1 MHPTSKRPL
10 SPWSVDD
17 LPQAPSG
24 SSGPSPT
31 KSARFDSVGKGK
43 GKGTLELE
51 RPALVPPGSSTDL
64 STGMATGAAIVDS
77 IADPAGDPAGDAAR
91 DASGDMAGDWT
102 LLSDLL
108 GRPDTNG
115 PENDRISP
123 AGQAW
128 QLGRIAQDTLSARLP
143 SSTAAWTRRLE
154 FAGFPDAQDWR
165 WLPAYRQHCPNL
177 AEIVLPKDSDAVVPT
192 LKDHALREADGR
204 WVLRTHGRADGVGA
218 FQRLCEVLGRP
229 LHDLVE
235 RPGVLGSHG
244 RPMLLDQ
251 LARDV
256 ATLRGRAPAGPA
268 LAARVE
274 QLLGSV
280 VRDHQIALRC
290 ALIAQG
296 TRSAGDRL
304 SAMEA
309 VAAELGRAPFV
320 IPRSTWPSRMQDE
333 AARMIDGLSRATDC
347 GVAGMYATET
357 LFCPRRA
364 RWLDRAE
371 AAAMSACLGALP
383 DAATTPVLRALR
395 DTALQVL
402 RPDPAFEDLVFLSRE
417 DEDAVRDA
425 LHLVRLFGVRLMR
438 RTPGGLVLEAMPDK
452 AKRALMGL
460 RQWAGEAPPQEA
472 LRRERWYVH
481 LAGQAHHGPDAR
493 VPTAGLLRGDAWQA
507 DLDAPPVDLIADI
520 ARSRGE
526 ALGLGLDYRG
536 EVVADPREVNQVL
549 AARFAFGL
557 QVRSRHLDADR
568 VPEALRWPDAE
579 WLAIDLAGEDWRRDA
594 AWRRRVAHELVR
606 DFPGLAQ
613 LSFGGEAFP
622 DRRDPDSTDAGDV
635 LRARHRAVESAC
647 RLLPGLIW
655 NGRLR
660 NAVKAHPRFLS
671 WLWDFLQLYRQSTA
685 NRGGGA
691 LPPLV
696 GPVALRVLGD
706 PAFAWRCEAFIRG
719 QDGHCADAYLR
730 MLHKMALLEEVG
742 EASDAATA
750 ARVALQFACGLRADQ
765 WVIETHGHINDPLE
779 EAMLLRQAVRA
790 RLAQRLGLA
799 PAEGFELPI
808 YAHLGLSGDRWRD
821 DEETR
826 RRDRQADALIDAEVE
841 SGFLTSHDCLV
852 PDGLVG
858 DFLSAVLDRET
869 GHREQEDRLLSEATA
884 RFDAAIEAA
893 GDDAEAFR
901 VANEAAAQAQIDRDA
916 TLATRRRDR
925 VLPHLAALAAR
936 LSERRADEASPVP
949 TTDAL
954 LSAT

>member
-1 MHPTSKRPL
+1 MYPISKRSL

-17 LPQAPSG
+17 LPQTPSG

-31 KSARFDSVGKGK
+31 KAARFDTVGK
-43 GKGTLELE
+43 GKGTLELA
-51 RPALVPPGSSTDL
+51 RPALVPPG
-64 STGMATGAAIVDS
+64 AAIGDP
-77 IADPAGDPAGDAAR
+77 IADPIADSAGAATREASGHTPGEVTGDMA
-91 DASGDMAGDWT
+91 GDMAGDWT

-108 GRPDTNG
+108 GRSDTNG

-128 QLGRIAQDTLSARLP
+128 QLGRIAQDTLSSRLP

-165 WLPAYRQHCPNL
+165 WLPAYRQQCPNL
-177 AEIVLPKDSDAVVPT
+177 AEIVLPKDSEAVVPA
-192 LKDHALREADGR
+192 LRDHALREADGR

-218 FQRLCEVLGRP
+218 FQRLCEAVGRP

-244 RPMLLDQ
+244 RPLLFDQ

-268 LAARVE
+268 LVARVE
-274 QLLGSV
+274 QLVTGID
-280 VRDHQIALRC
+280 RDHQIALRC

-309 VAAELGRAPFV
+309 VAAELGRAPLV
-320 IPRSTWPSRMQDE
+320 ILQSTWPLRMQDE
-333 AARMIDGLSRATDC
+333 AVRMIDGLSRAIDC

-357 LFCPRRA
+357 LFCPRRP

-402 RPDPAFEDLVFLSRE
+402 RPDPAFDDLVFLSRE

-425 LHLVRLFGVRLMR
+425 LHLVRLFGMRLMQR
-438 RTPGGLVLEAMPDK
+438 APGPMLEAMPDQ

-460 RQWAGEAPPQEA
+460 RQWVGEAPLQEA

-481 LAGQAHHGPDAR
+481 LAGQAHHGPDAT

-526 ALGLGLDYRG
+526 PLRLTLDYRG
-536 EVVADPREVNQVL
+536 EAVANPGEVSRVL
-549 AARFAFGL
+549 AGRFSFGL
-557 QVRSRHLDADR
+557 QVHGRHLDAGR
-568 VPEALRWPDAE
+568 MPEALRWPDAE
-579 WLAIDLAGEDWRRDA
+579 WLAIDLAGEGWRQDL

-606 DFPGLAQ
+606 DFPGLMH
-613 LSFGGEAFP
+613 LSFDDEACP
-622 DRRDPDSTDAGDV
+622 DWRDPDSTGTVDLWRV
-635 LRARHRAVESAC
+635 RHQAVEHAC
-647 RLLPGLIW
+647 RLLPDLIW

-660 NAVKAHPRFLS
+660 NGAKAHPRFLS
-671 WLWDFLQLYRQSTA
+671 WLSNLLHLYRQSTA

-696 GPVALRVLGD
+696 APVALRALGD
-706 PAFAWRCEAFIRG
+706 PAFALRCEAFIRG
-719 QDGHCADAYLR
+719 QDGACADAYLR
-730 MLHKMALLEEVG
+730 MLHKMALLAEVG

-750 ARVALQFACGLRADQ
+750 ARVAFQFACGLRADH
-765 WVIETHGHINDPLE
+765 WVIETHGRINDPLE
-779 EAMLLRQAVRA
+779 EAMLLRQAVRT
-790 RLAQRLGLA
+790 RLGQRLGLA
-799 PAEGFELPI
+799 PAEGFEAPV
-808 YAHLGLSGDRWRD
+808 YAHLGMSGDGWRD

-826 RRDRQADALIDAEVE
+826 RRERQADALIDAEVE
-841 SGFLTSHDCLV
+841 SGFATSHDCLV
-852 PDGLVG
+852 PEGLVG

-869 GHREQEDRLLSEATA
+869 GHREQEARLLSEAQA
-884 RFDAAIEAA
+884 RIDAAIEAA
-893 GDDAEAFR
+893 GEDAEAFH
-901 VANEAAAQAQIDRDA
+901 AADEAASQAHADLGA
-916 TLATRRRDR
+916 VLAARRRER
-925 VLPHLAALAAR
+925 VLPHLAALAAH
-936 LSERRADEASPVP
+936 LSERRVDESTPVSND
-949 TTDAL
+949 TTH
-954 LSAT
+954 